1 VVLGIPELLTPT
13 TTEHVLLLSGRKEA
27 LSKATPRGSL
37 SGWVISRGALT
48 VASRSLICAA
58 RLVLDDK
65 ARARG
70 SPYEASLD
78 GRLTTRE
85 PPCRARLTRFGSF
98 MNLARY
104 LRTGFLCIEL
114 HFALT
119 RALLSFI
126 LDTDVTFKH

>member
-1 VVLGIPELLTPT
+1 MRTRLPPGGQRRTDRPVEL
-13 TTEHVLLLSGRKEA
+13 VGD
-27 LSKATPRGSL
+27 
-37 SGWVISRGALT
+37 
-48 VASRSLICAA
+48 AA

-85 PPCRARLTRFGSF
+85 PPCRARLSRFGSF